1 MNDVLRIGTRRSKL
15 ALAQAREVAALL
27 EATGAR
33 CELIPMLTSGDTGGK
48 VGPAGLKGLFVHEIV
63 RALQED
69 ELDIAVHS
77 AKDLPSEDPEGVVV
91 AAVPTRGSAHD
102 LLVTREVSLLRGAR
116 VGSSSL
122 RRRGQLMRARP
133 ELEVVEL
140 RGNVDTRLRKLHD
153 GEVDGLVLAEAG
165 LRRLEIEP
173 DHAERLSEDE
183 MVPAPGQGAL
193 AVQTRT
199 HSEAREIVTTIDDR
213 DSHVA
218 FDVERRVVSLLGGGC
233 ALPLGAYAHVVED
246 RVRLHAV
253 VFRPDGSRFIEA
265 SVEGPRDEDVAPRAA
280 QELLD
285 AGAGEILGQL
295 R

>member
-1 MNDVLRIGTRRSKL
+1 V
-15 ALAQAREVAALL
+15 AQAREVARLL

-33 CELIPMLTSGDTGGK
+33 CELVPMLTSGDTGGK
-48 VGPAGLKGLFVHEIV
+48 VGPGGLKGLFVHEIV

-69 ELDIAVHS
+69 ELDVAVHS
-77 AKDLPSEDPEGVVV
+77 AKDLPSEDPEGIVV

-102 LLVTREVSLLRGAR
+102 LLVTREASLRKGAR

-122 RRRGQLMRARP
+122 RRRGQLMRSRP
-133 ELEVVEL
+133 ELEIVDL

-165 LRRLEIEP
+165 LRRLDIEP
-173 DHAERLSEDE
+173 EQAERLGDE

-193 AVQTRT
+193 AVQTRAQ
-199 HSEAREIVTTIDDR
+199 SEAREIVTTIDDR

-218 FDVERRVVSLLGGGC
+218 FDVERRLVSLLGGGC
-233 ALPLGAYAHVVED
+233 ALPLGAHALVVDD
-246 RVRLHAV
+246 RVRLRAV
-253 VFRPDGSRFIEA
+253 VFQPDGSRFIES

-285 AGAGEILGQL
+285 AGAGEILAQL